1 MIDLGRE
8 CWCAVCLSPALCDP
22 LDCSPLGSS
31 VHGIFQAEILEWV
44 AMPPPEDLP
53 NPGIE
58 PVSPA
63 LQADFLPTETP
74 EKPKECW
81 YYRAIQIVTLVKT
94 HIGWLSQRNSSKVYF
109 LPLMLQKV
117 DFFLKSGLS
126 IITLWINIIPWA
138 RIVWGEALIMSVF
151 LNISV
156 LVFQGLCNQNSGL
169 WSMLSSWFAFKWM
182 SAQCSVYSPSRE
194 DVLEASGSY
203 WELHCPM
210 QQPPVAMEPSWDVL
224 KYTVNTRFWRLILF
238 MYYLITAC

>member
-1 MIDLGRE
+1 
-8 CWCAVCLSPALCDP
+8 
-22 LDCSPLGSS
+22 
-31 VHGIFQAEILEWV
+31 
-44 AMPPPEDLP
+44 MPPPEDLP

-63 LQADFLPTETP
+63 LQADFLPTETS

-81 YYRAIQIVTLVKT
+81 YYRAIQIVTLAKT

-138 RIVWGEALIMSVF
+138 RIVWREALIMSVF

-194 DVLEASGSY
+194 DVFRSLWQLLRTSLSNATATSGYGAKLRCVKIYSKHQILKTYSFYVLSY
-203 WELHCPM
+203 NCM
-210 QQPPVAMEPSWDVL
+210 
-224 KYTVNTRFWRLILF
+224 LILAI
-238 MYYLITAC
+238 Y